1 MVAMSSHEVGVEALL
16 KLIERGIT
24 VLLGLVVAVVLGD
37 VLLRNL
43 LGGSLFFA
51 DEFARYS
58 MIWVAM
64 MGAALLVAEDGHI
77 RVSVVPASAPAQL
90 RFVMGMVSH
99 TLVLFFLGAMF
110 YASLIVLPDISR
122 GRTVT
127 LGVSMAV
134 VYAALPVSAA
144 LMFILTLLNMALAIR
159 TRNSASGVSQ

>member
-1 MVAMSSHEVGVEALL
+1 MVAMSSHEVRVKTLL

-24 VLLGLVVAVVLGD
+24 VLLGLVVAMVLVD
-37 VLLRNL
+37 VLLRNF
-43 LGGSLFFA
+43 LGGSLFFT

-77 RVSVVPASAPAQL
+77 RVSVLPASAPAKL
-90 RFVMGMVSH
+90 RFVMGMVSQI
-99 TLVLFFLGAMF
+99 LVLFFLGVLF
-110 YASLIVLPDISR
+110 YASLIVLPDVSR
-122 GRTVT
+122 DRTVT
-127 LGVSMAV
+127 LGISMAV

-159 TRNSASGVSQ
+159 TRNSSSGVSQ